1 MSAPKIK
8 LGTDVRAAIEKIQGE
23 NEALKQDLARE
34 SRQSRLTQ
42 VMNSNQGGEVQ
53 RLQMEADMYLRKI
66 EGERRKIEQLDY
78 KIAMAQRTII
88 EQRQKMGGIN
98 ASKENHDMISKQI
111 RILENRLD
119 KALQKFNESLAMNK
133 QLREQID
140 NLRKERVVFDGIY
153 KKLEKDLHEKKKE
166 MAAIIED
173 SKVAYQRSD
182 RAMGEM
188 VALKQQVDK
197 EKAEFEREWRDL
209 GKLMEQDRQLRE
221 QLRRQSREEHLAGGA
236 RRSGGGDPSEGA
248 ANFEAADDGAAPG
261 LEYGGDKDKAPL
273 ALSHDKVVSY
283 EETFAKIREATGVE
297 TIKDLVDTFQD
308 IEQKNFS
315 LFNSINELNSDIEAS
330 ELAIAET
337 KLEIEKYKGQGV
349 STDTQRKKVLRDL
362 EERLARTEAKADEY
376 DLKHQNATKTINQL
390 KTGIH
395 SIFSRLGCASTSV
408 EEMLGN
414 QGVTESN
421 MMQYLEIIE
430 QRTTEILQM
439 YAASQQSTK
448 DDLLANSAL
457 QSGIVQPAA
466 SRLSVQPPAWDDFS
480 SGDESDQEDDERP
493 LTREELQRK
502 TLRGLGM
509 KDKNQ
514 HHARATK
521 VVKAEGK

>member
-1 MSAPKIK
+1 MPAMGHSASAPKIK

-66 EGERRKIEQLDY
+66 EAERRKIEQLDY
-78 KIAMAQRTII
+78 KIATAQRTII

-197 EKAEFEREWRDL
+197 EKSDFEREWRDL

-236 RRSGGGDPSEGA
+236 RRSG
-248 ANFEAADDGAAPG
+248 APG
-261 LEYGGDKDKAPL
+261 DGGTDGGFEGGAEGGEGSGGAGDFADGKDKAPL

-297 TIKDLVDTFQD
+297 QGRKRVIQR
-308 IEQKNFS
+308 
-315 LFNSINELNSDIEAS
+315 LFNVGVLEAMS
-330 ELAIAET
+330 E
-337 KLEIEKYKGQGV
+337 
-349 STDTQRKKVLRDL
+349 KK
-362 EERLARTEAKADEY
+362 
-376 DLKHQNATKTINQL
+376 
-390 KTGIH
+390 
-395 SIFSRLGCASTSV
+395 AST
-408 EEMLGN
+408 L
-414 QGVTESN
+414 
-421 MMQYLEIIE
+421 
-430 QRTTEILQM
+430 
-439 YAASQQSTK
+439 
-448 DDLLANSAL
+448 
-457 QSGIVQPAA
+457 
-466 SRLSVQPPAWDDFS
+466 
-480 SGDESDQEDDERP
+480 
-493 LTREELQRK
+493 
-502 TLRGLGM
+502 
-509 KDKNQ
+509 
-514 HHARATK
+514 
-521 VVKAEGK
+521 

>member
-236 RRSGGGDPSEGA
+236 RRSGGGDP
-248 ANFEAADDGAAPG
+248 
-261 LEYGGDKDKAPL
+261 
-273 ALSHDKVVSY
+273 HDKVVSY

-521 VVKAEGK
+521 VVKAGGK